1 MENKLLRPHPKEDV
15 GKKKGNFIGNYVIPH
30 ILGKNKKTID
40 VPLITF
46 LGAARTVTGS
56 KYLIRYKDKKILI
69 DCGLFQGIK
78 DDKIKNKKELPLS
91 PKKID
96 AIILTHAHLDHS
108 GYIPLMVKEGFKG
121 PIYSTKATFE
131 LCKIILPDSVTR
143 VG

>member
-30 ILGKNKKTID
+30 ILGKNKKAID

-78 DDKIKNKKELPLS
+78 DDKIKNKKELPVS

-96 AIILTHAHLDHS
+96 AIITVWLNHFKLGADWIIRLKF
-108 GYIPLMVKEGFKG
+108 IRCLLIRKVKT
-121 PIYSTKATFE
+121 SS
-131 LCKIILPDSVTR
+131 D
-143 VG
+143 